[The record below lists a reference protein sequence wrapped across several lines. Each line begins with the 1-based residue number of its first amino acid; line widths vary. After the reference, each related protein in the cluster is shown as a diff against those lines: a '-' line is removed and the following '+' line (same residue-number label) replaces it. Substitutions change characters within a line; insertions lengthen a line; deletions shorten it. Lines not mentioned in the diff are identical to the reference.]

1 MAKLIKLTAECITE
15 AVEAFKKALTTGK
28 FSDGEATF
36 TKKLGDIK
44 DRKAKVIYKEIAWL
58 KQNALVE
65 QWDKEVAWHG
75 IAKRGEGD
83 TYIIEDILVYPQEVT
98 GVTVT
103 TDQEEYETWLMNHD
117 DDTFNNIRMQ
127 GHSHVNMPT
136 SPSGV
141 DTSLYERILQQLDDT
156 MFYIFMIWNKRGEKT
171 IKIYDMSKN
180 IFFDTKDCEVVIDED
195 IGIQSFLKS
204 AQELVKDKPAVTTVT
219 TKYNNYAGYSGCYQ
233 YQNEIYTPTYVSAKE
248 ENKKGDKKEKKEEKR
263 KGKRKEKADKYEY
276 TAVDYDPWKK
286 YKV

>member
-1 MAKLIKLTAECITE
+1 MAKLIKLTAEYITE
-15 AVEAFKKALTTGK
+15 AVEAFKKALTAGK
-28 FSDGEATF
+28 FSDGEVTF

-58 KQNALVE
+58 KQSALVE

-195 IGIQSFLKS
+195 IGIQSFLDS
-204 AQELVKDKPAVTTVT
+204 AQKLVKDKPAVTL
-219 TKYNNYAGYSGCYQ
+219 YNNYAGYSGYQ
-233 YQNEIYTPTYVSAKE
+233 YQSETYTPTYVSAKE
-248 ENKKGDKKEKKEEKR
+248 ESKKGDKKDDKKEKKEEKR
-263 KGKRKEKADKYEY
+263 KGKRKEKTDKYGY
-276 TAVDYDPWKK
+276 AAVDYDPWNK

>member
-1 MAKLIKLTAECITE
+1 MAKLIRLTAEYITE
-15 AVEAFKKALTTGK
+15 AVEAFKKVLTAGK
-28 FSDGEATF
+28 FADGEVTF

-141 DTSLYERILQQLDDT
+141 DNSLYERILQQLDDT

-180 IFFDTKDCEVVIDED
+180 ILFDTKDCEVVIDED
-195 IGIQSFLKS
+195 IGIQSFLNS

-233 YQNEIYTPTYVSAKE
+233 YQSEIYTPSYVSAKE
-248 ENKKGDKKEKKEEKR
+248 ENKKGDKKEKKEERR
-263 KGKRKEKADKYEY
+263 KGKRKEKTDKYEY
-276 TAVDYDPWKK
+276 TTVNYDPWSK

>member
-15 AVEAFKKALTTGK
+15 AVEAFKKALTAGK
-28 FSDGEATF
+28 FADGEVTF

-58 KQNALVE
+58 KQNALIE

-127 GHSHVNMPT
+127 GHSHVNMST

-180 IFFDTKDCEVVIDED
+180 ILFDTKDCEVVIDED

-204 AQELVKDKPAVTTVT
+204 AQKLVKDKPATTTVT

-233 YQNEIYTPTYVSAKE
+233 YQSEVYTPTYVSAKE
-248 ENKKGDKKEKKEEKR
+248 ENKKDDKKEKKEERR
-263 KGKRKEKADKYEY
+263 KGKRKEKTDKYEY
-276 TAVDYDPWKK
+276 TAVNYDPWNK

>member
-1 MAKLIKLTAECITE
+1 MAKLIKLTAEYITE
-15 AVEAFKKALTTGK
+15 AVEAFKKALTSGK
-28 FSDGEATF
+28 FADGEVTF

-141 DTSLYERILQQLDDT
+141 DNSLYERILQQLDDT

-180 IFFDTKDCEVVIDED
+180 ILFDTKDCEVEIDED
-195 IGIQSFLKS
+195 IGIQSFLNS

-219 TKYNNYAGYSGCYQ
+219 TKYNNYAGYSGYQ
-233 YQNEIYTPTYVSAKE
+233 YQSEIYTPTYVSTKE
-248 ENKKGDKKEKKEEKR
+248 ENKKDDKKEKKEERR
-263 KGKRKEKADKYEY
+263 KGKRKEKTDKYEY
-276 TAVDYDPWKK
+276 TAVNYDPWSK